1 MKPARGLRRPRSQ
14 PGRQSTRIVEKRGL
28 MELASWRGARVALS
42 AGVVCALVAT
52 GTASAGITK
61 SASPLGG
68 GTGVFSDGVTTAPA
82 GFLGGSST
90 FSTASGQH
98 GFNTDHLPSARENVD
113 LVGKLRLET
122 PAAFRY
128 DPRTGDPDPSQP
140 GVVDGQIADVS
151 IFKNAAYLASWSEPS
166 CRRGGFFSVDIS
178 NPAAPKQLAFV
189 PALPGTYH
197 GEGTHTITLNTSAFK
212 GDVLAVNNEPC
223 NAQTGVGGFDLYDV
237 SDPAKP
243 QILVQGA
250 GDQSP
255 DDTTETQDPKA
266 VPNSAHS
273 IFIWQDGSKAYAVI
287 VDNTEAHDTDIFDI
301 TDPRKPVFIGDN
313 DLLELADEQGVDVI
327 DNSANGDAIFLH
339 DMVVKKING
348 VQTMLASYWDSGY
361 IKLNVADPANPRII
375 GDSKFEN
382 ADPIMEDPAT
392 GSGWVRP
399 EGNGHEAEFS
409 HDNKYV
415 LAADEDFNQYRFLG
429 RINRGGDAGDFTFG
443 VAGQPD
449 EGPIVT
455 PNRTLSGD
463 TRYVGDAC
471 TPGSIAPAT
480 ADVKIA
486 VAVRGTCTF
495 QVKTENAES
504 KGYTGVIIFNNAT
517 GAPPCDQVLNMDFT
531 NYTGDA
537 IALFVPRST
546 GLRLINAYNE
556 SSYSCGDP
564 ESPSTPNPE
573 APREG
578 FPLTVSV
585 TFDGWGYMHLYDNSG
600 NDLTTVDDFAIEEGQ
615 DPRYATGFGDLTVH
629 EFATDPDKNLGYV
642 AHYAG
647 GLRVMSF
654 GPDGLKQVGKFID
667 VGGNN
672 FWGVEVV
679 TTSSGE
685 RLIAASDRDS
695 GLYLFRYTGPG
706 GTPTPPAATATPT
719 PTPGAA
725 TQQPATQQ
733 LAAAKDITKPRISL
747 LSASRQSIKSLRG
760 DGLAFR
766 IGSDEQ
772 VKLSVTLRGR
782 FTSTLKKGARGEARK
797 LGQIGVPS
805 LGANKTVTVRL
816 KLSAALRK
824 QLRSEKRLPAVLS
837 VEATD
842 AAGNL
847 TTRTKTIT
855 FR

>member
-1 MKPARGLRRPRSQ
+1 
-14 PGRQSTRIVEKRGL
+14 
-28 MELASWRGARVALS
+28 MELASWRGASIALS

-122 PAAFRY
+122 PAEFRY
-128 DPRTGDPDPSQP
+128 DPETGDPDPSQP
-140 GVVDGQIADVS
+140 GVVAGQIADVS
-151 IFKNAAYLASWSEPS
+151 IYKNSAYLASWSEPT

-178 NPAAPKQLAFV
+178 NPAQPKQLAFV

-223 NAQTGVGGFDLYDV
+223 NARTGVGGFDLYDV

-255 DDTTETQDPKA
+255 DDTTEAQDPKA
-266 VPNSAHS
+266 VANSAHS

-327 DNSANGDAIFLH
+327 DNSANGDSIFLH

-375 GDSKFEN
+375 GDSAFDNE
-382 ADPIMEDPAT
+382 DPIMEDPAT
-392 GSGWVRP
+392 GSGWARP
-399 EGNGHEAEFS
+399 EGNGHQAEFS
-409 HDNKYV
+409 HDSKYV
-415 LAADEDFNQYRFLG
+415 LAADEDFNQYRFRG
-429 RINRGGDAGDFTFG
+429 RIDQGEAGVFPFG
-443 VAGQPD
+443 AAGQPD
-449 EGPIVT
+449 EGPVVT
-455 PNRTLSGD
+455 PDRTLAGD

-471 TPGSIAPAT
+471 SAASIAPAT
-480 ADVKIA
+480 GDVKIA
-486 VAVRGTCTF
+486 VAARGTCTF
-495 QVKTENAES
+495 QAKTENAEA
-504 KGYTGVIIFNNAT
+504 KGYTGVIIFNNTTACET
-517 GAPPCDQVLNMDFT
+517 LSNMDFT
-531 NYTGDA
+531 NYAGDA
-537 IALFVPRST
+537 IALFVARSV
-546 GLRLINAYNE
+546 GFRLIGAYD
-556 SSYSCGDP
+556 SATYSCGDP
-564 ESPSTPNPE
+564 AKPSTPNPE

-629 EFATDPDKNLGYV
+629 EFATDPDVNLGYV

-654 GPDGLKQVGKFID
+654 DQSGLKQVGKFID

-679 TTSSGE
+679 TTSSGD
-685 RLIAASDRDS
+685 RLIAASDRDF
-695 GLYLFRYTGPG
+695 GLYLFKYTGPG
-706 GTPTPPAATATPT
+706 AYQKP
-719 PTPGAA
+719 
-725 TQQPATQQ
+725 
-733 LAAAKDITKPRISL
+733 LAAAAPAPTAPQPIAKDIIKPRISL
-747 LSASRQSIKSLRG
+747 LSGSKQSIKTLRG
-760 DGLAFR
+760 NGLSFR

-782 FTSTLKKGARGEARK
+782 FTSKLKKGARGNARK
-797 LGQIGVPS
+797 LAQIGVPS
-805 LGANKTVTVRL
+805 LGANKTVTVQL
-816 KLSAALRK
+816 KLSSALRK
-824 QLRSEKRLPAVLS
+824 QLRSEKRLPAVFS